1 MPANHGVAATPDH
14 PSFPSPRASQAVPRR
29 SRRRVEALDLLSVD
43 DLYTVAPG
51 VEKVEKRPGQS
62 LDACFD

>member
-1 MPANHGVAATPDH
+1 MRESHAAQH
-14 PSFPSPRASQAVPRR
+14 IWRFGELNIVVP
-29 SRRRVEALDLLSVD
+29 E